1 LRARRVLQGLF
12 DLLGQVAAVDLAGE
26 SIDAR
31 ELGEMLFA
39 LVAVIDDA
47 DEADGA
53 LRRAVIVGEPAAGIL
68 DPKLGRA
75 RNGAQ
80 RILGLIGDAA
90 AAIGGLAT
98 IDRMRAPAAI
108 DERRRDLVE
117 TVMVNSLMRM
127 AQSNTPN
134 HAVHAVTARSS
145 MHVKHVTYQQAFP
158 LKSGVAAVCLRR
170 DPNRPL
176 YRLCV
181 AALAVLY
188 RMYWVRG
195 GMSV

>member
-1 LRARRVLQGLF
+1 LQGLF

-75 RNGAQ
+75 RTGAQ
-80 RILGLIGDAA
+80 RLLGLIGDAA
-90 AAIGGLAT
+90 AAIGFLRLEDHIEAGLAVVGVEQIGVST
-98 IDRMRAPAAI
+98 A
-108 DERRRDLVE
+108 RRDRPV
-117 TVMVNSLMRM
+117 
-127 AQSNTPN
+127 
-134 HAVHAVTARSS
+134 VTQPE
-145 MHVKHVTYQQAFP
+145 H
-158 LKSGVAAVCLRR
+158 RR
-170 DPNRPL
+170 
-176 YRLCV
+176 
-181 AALAVLY
+181 
-188 RMYWVRG
+188 
-195 GMSV
+195 